1 MKRKTD
7 REREGGLGRSFQQG
21 TNSGYAARNGQ
32 TKAIKQREVI
42 TIIWAGIHGYLIRY
56 FALLEQGLCILNV
69 ETQPELFL

>member
-32 TKAIKQREVI
+32 TKAIKQRE
-42 TIIWAGIHGYLIRY
+42 
-56 FALLEQGLCILNV
+56 
-69 ETQPELFL
+69 P